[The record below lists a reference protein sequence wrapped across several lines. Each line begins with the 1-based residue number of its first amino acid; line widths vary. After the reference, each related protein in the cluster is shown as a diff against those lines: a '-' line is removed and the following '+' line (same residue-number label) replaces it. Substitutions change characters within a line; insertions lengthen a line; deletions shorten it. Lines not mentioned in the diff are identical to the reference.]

1 MIDKSKLI
9 PVRNRN
15 NGRTGYYLSNSRA
28 NRTWERTGQV
38 MNIPFGELQELQ
50 WTDGG
55 DFILKNLLIVEDK
68 EALEE
73 LNMSVEPEY
82 YYTEKDVED
91 ILLGTTQE
99 SLDRLEDLLNFA
111 PTGVIELAKDIAVKK
126 QIPDIRKRD
135 LISKKTGF
143 NVSKAIE
150 INITCA
156 PDETAE
162 PADKK
167 VERKVSV
174 SASTAATPSAPVR
187 KVTVTKK

>member
-162 PADKK
+162 PDNKK

-174 SASTAATPSAPVR
+174 SASTAAAPSAPVR
-187 KVTVTKK
+187 KVTVAKK

>member
-82 YYTEKDVED
+82 YYTEKDVEN

-187 KVTVTKK
+187 KVTVAKK

>member
-1 MIDKSKLI
+1 MIDKTKVI

-15 NGRTGYYLSNSRA
+15 NGRTGYYLPNSRA
-28 NRTWERTGQV
+28 NRTWEKIGQV

-55 DFILKNLLIVEDK
+55 DFILKNLLVVEDE
-68 EALEE
+68 EALAE

-82 YYTEKDVED
+82 FFDEAEIKE

-111 PTGVIELAKDIAVKK
+111 PTGVIELAKDLAVSL
-126 QIPDIRKRD
+126 QIPDTRKRD

-143 NVSKAIE
+143 NVNKAIE
-150 INITCA
+150 IKVTCA
-156 PDETAE
+156 PEETAE
-162 PADKK
+162 TAPAKP
-167 VERKVSV
+167 ERKATVE
-174 SASTAATPSAPVR
+174 SAKTETPSAPTR
-187 KVTVTKK
+187 KVVIKK

>member
-156 PDETAE
+156 PEETAE

-174 SASTAATPSAPVR
+174 SASTAAAPSAPVR
-187 KVTVTKK
+187 KVTVAKK